1 MATFYN
7 NEVTVGSSLSA
18 NASTP
23 WVLPSTPLSAILTL
37 EVSFSGGAGMNSS
50 ARVVFNDTTNAFTT
64 AAPFVATFANTA
76 GTTVSS
82 GAGSITFNQGLTS
95 QPIFLI
101 LPDRTSFRATLPSS
115 STTMTLTNNGYE
127 GWGPNE
133 VRLRNMGYF

>member
-7 NEVTVGSSLSA
+7 NEVTVGSTLSAYAAPPFVPANALLSATLALEISLS
-18 NASTP
+18 
-23 WVLPSTPLSAILTL
+23 
-37 EVSFSGGAGMNSS
+37 GGTGINSN
-50 ARVVFNDTTNAFTT
+50 ARVAFSDTTSILTT

-76 GTTVSS
+76 GTTLSS

-101 LPDRTSFRATLPSS
+101 LPDRTSFRATLPTS

>member
-7 NEVTVGSSLSA
+7 NEVTVGSTLSGTA
-18 NASTP
+18 SSPWVPASTP
-23 WVLPSTPLSAILTL
+23 VSAAQT
-37 EVSFSGGAGMNSS
+37 VVASFSGGNGMNSN
-50 ARVVFNDTTNAFTT
+50 ARIAFNSTANALTT

-76 GTTVSS
+76 GTSVSS
-82 GAGSITFNQGLTS
+82 GAGSITFNRSLSS
-95 QPIFLI
+95 QPIFVI
-101 LPDRTSFRATLPSS
+101 MPDRTSFAGTLPSS